1 MLPVRQD
8 LPGRS
13 ERTFA
18 VSFDTFR
25 PSILKWPKGMPM
37 ILVAT
42 RPEVVMDIRN
52 VSNNGNVERT
62 GSDRGKRA
70 EGKRTDAAPSVVR
83 DEASISTTGRET
95 AAAVEALAERARNSD
110 GDRDAVVTAALRKLM
125 NGELDDAE
133 AVQGAARRL
142 LDGRFSSL

>member
-1 MLPVRQD
+1 
-8 LPGRS
+8 
-13 ERTFA
+13 
-18 VSFDTFR
+18 
-25 PSILKWPKGMPM
+25 M

-70 EGKRTDAAPSVVR
+70 EGKRNDAAPSVVR